1 MNSRFIVKNE
11 MYILAL
17 MVIIVP
23 LAGELNFYPFNQ
35 TFRISFGAPAF
46 FFFLLLFRK
55 MPAVLP
61 GFLTAATVVGFRIL
75 IDLTVLDH
83 FDWIS
88 SFQAHIASF
97 FFYFIFSCL
106 VYAAKIRRF
115 YNRPL
120 IIGLLGIPIEVLA
133 DLAELIAQYFILGTT
148 ITAAA
153 LNGIMVI
160 AMSHSFIVISFFN
173 MLSLYE
179 AQSRERE
186 IRKQNEQLLML
197 ISNLYEESVYLKK
210 TLNNTENIT
219 KKSYDLYKSLSG
231 WIDKQVSVPVG
242 EYRQKALEIA
252 GEVHE
257 VKKDNQRIFSGL
269 SKLISDKSIADYMDV
284 HELVNIIVRANE
296 KYADLLG
303 KDILFVKTIKQAHPH
318 YHVFTV
324 LSIINNVVANAA
336 EAIENKGR
344 ITISIDRHGHSVE
357 FRICDDG
364 PGISPKQ
371 KALLFMPGFTT
382 KYDDAG
388 NPSTGIGL
396 SYVKEIVEQLDGDIT
411 FHEGPEGKGL
421 IFIIRLPVI
430 QLVDKG

>member
-11 MYILAL
+11 MYMLVL
-17 MVIIVP
+17 MVMIVP

-61 GFLTAATVVGFRIL
+61 GFLTAAAVVGFRIL
-75 IDLTVLDH
+75 IDLIVLDH
-83 FDWIS
+83 FDWTS
-88 SFQAHIASF
+88 AFQAHIASF
-97 FFYFIFSCL
+97 FFYFTFSCL
-106 VYAAKIRRF
+106 VNAAKISRF

-120 IIGLLGIPIEVLA
+120 IIGVLGIPIEVLS

-148 ITAAA
+148 ITATA

-210 TLNNTENIT
+210 TLKNTENIT
-219 KKSYDLYKSLSG
+219 KKSYDLYKSLNG
-231 WIDKQVSVPVG
+231 WIDKQGSVPVG

-303 KDILFVKTIKQAHPH
+303 KDIKFVKTVKQTHPH

-336 EAIENKGR
+336 EAIGNKG
-344 ITISIDRHGHSVE
+344 IINISIDRHGHLVE
-357 FRICDDG
+357 FMISDNG
-364 PGISPKQ
+364 PGIPPKH
-371 KALLFMPGFTT
+371 KALLFKPGFTT
-382 KYDDAG
+382 KYDHAG

-411 FHEGPEGKGL
+411 FHEGSGGRGL
-421 IFIIRLPVI
+421 IFIIRIPI
-430 QLVDKG
+430 NQLVDKG

>member
-1 MNSRFIVKNE
+1 
-11 MYILAL
+11 
-17 MVIIVP
+17 
-23 LAGELNFYPFNQ
+23 
-35 TFRISFGAPAF
+35 
-46 FFFLLLFRK
+46 
-55 MPAVLP
+55 
-61 GFLTAATVVGFRIL
+61 
-75 IDLTVLDH
+75 
-83 FDWIS
+83 
-88 SFQAHIASF
+88 
-97 FFYFIFSCL
+97 
-106 VYAAKIRRF
+106 
-115 YNRPL
+115 
-120 IIGLLGIPIEVLA
+120 
-133 DLAELIAQYFILGTT
+133 GTT

-210 TLNNTENIT
+210 TLKNTENIT

-303 KDILFVKTIKQAHPH
+303 KDILFVKTIKQAHPP

-344 ITISIDRHGHSVE
+344 ITISIDRHGLSVE
-357 FRICDDG
+357 FRISDDG

-411 FHEGPEGKGL
+411 FHEGPEGRGL